1 MNKQQS
7 SDVVIIGAGV
17 IGCSIAYHLRKA
29 SVEVLVIEREEV
41 AAEASSAAA
50 GLLSPLGAL
59 ASPGPFTELVLASWS
74 LAPDLMATLE
84 EESGIQVE
92 YRQIGSLHVATKD
105 SEVAALQQQMVAWEA
120 LGAEVAWLTGD
131 EARERESLLGS
142 GVKAAISVQ
151 KEGSMRAAAVTKAYA
166 EAARR
171 LGARFLLST
180 EVTGIM
186 QDGARAV
193 SVQTAQGATIGCQH
207 LVIAGGAWSARCGE
221 WFGLTIPV
229 SPMRGQILALK
240 QPRQPLQH
248 IIFDEEIYF
257 APKLDDTIYVGA
269 TVEQA
274 GFDKSLTAGGIAWL
288 LSSALRLA
296 PDLEHAPIVRLWAGL
311 RPWSSDRRPVLG
323 NVPGWENVILATGH
337 SGMGFELSAI
347 TGKTITELIT
357 TGQTPELIRAFGVE
371 RFIQPKS

>member
-7 SDVVIIGAGV
+7 SDVIIIGGGV

-29 SVEVLVIEREEV
+29 GVEVLVIEKQEV

-50 GLLSPLGAL
+50 GLLAPFGSL
-59 ASPGPFTELVLASWS
+59 AGPGPFTDLVLASWS
-74 LAPDLMATLE
+74 LAPKLMPALE

-92 YRQIGSLHVATKD
+92 YRRVGSLHVVSDTNE
-105 SEVAALQQQMVAWEA
+105 SVALRQQMTAWEA
-120 LGAEVAWLTGD
+120 LGAEVAWLIGD
-131 EARERESLLGS
+131 EAREREPLLGI
-142 GVKAAISVQ
+142 GVKAAVSVQ
-151 KEGSMRAAAVTKAYA
+151 KEGSIKAPAVARAYA

-180 EVTGIM
+180 EVTGIV
-186 QDGARAV
+186 QDGSRAV
-193 SVQTAQGATIGCQH
+193 SVRTAQGEMIGCQH

-221 WFGLTIPV
+221 WFGLSVPV
-229 SPMRGQILALK
+229 SPMRGQILAL
-240 QPRQPLQH
+240 RQPQTPLRY
-248 IIFDEEIYF
+248 IIFDEDIYF
-257 APKLDDTIYVGA
+257 VPKLDGTIYVGA

-288 LSSALRLA
+288 LSCALRLA
-296 PDLEHAPIVRLWAGL
+296 PALEHASIAQMWAGL

-323 NVPGWENVILATGH
+323 KVPGWENVILATGH

-357 TGQTPELIRAFGVE
+357 TGQTPELIRTFGIE
-371 RFIQPKS
+371 RFIEKA